1 MGKSGSNPW
10 SIGIKQQHG
19 FSISL
24 CKSNANAICQI
35 KLIFQAS
42 IYQLWKERNAC
53 IFIAVSSP
61 PRIIHHALDRLLRD
75 LLLSIKAAPPP
86 AQSPLQFYWP
96 P

>member
-1 MGKSGSNPW
+1 MAYRHSAAAWILHQSR
-10 SIGIKQQHG
+10 Q
-19 FSISL
+19 
-24 CKSNANAICQI
+24 SNANAIFLI

-42 IYQLWKERNAC
+42 IYQLWKERNAL